1 MEAVLR
7 NQRRVLAVST
17 LQTGRHG
24 LQDVCLSLPTV
35 VDARGAP
42 TVLEV
47 PLAAEEEAGLATSA
61 TTLRDVQS
69 SLGL

>member
-42 TVLEV
+42 TMLEV